1 MRDRLLNHHIEKAS
15 ARRAAAL
22 SVALLG
28 LAVAPAAPSYA
39 QTSGQILGRVIDAQT
54 REVVP
59 TAEISIE
66 ELAITVL
73 TSERGDFIMAA
84 VPAGLH
90 RVRAARLGFRT
101 TVVPVRVR
109 PGRTTQVTIEL
120 PPTPVEVEGV
130 TAEVERVRLIEPD
143 VAMSHEV
150 VLGRDLRELPVDKV
164 EDAIELTTG
173 VSDGHFRGSRVGQE
187 TYRIDGLEVRNQFE
201 ASTEG
206 AGLEMSPTAL
216 EEIEV
221 ATGGFGAGYGTALAG
236 VVSYITRRG
245 GTERWEGRAGLLSDH
260 WAPDGLLRGFNS
272 FSASLG
278 GPIHFIGRN
287 STIFADLLAQG
298 MIDGEPRARGLTC
311 LRQADGD
318 SALAI
323 AIEQL
328 ADNPATAHLYCPY
341 SAARLPYQRGDKL
354 IGFLRV
360 DRPLG
365 QSANLTLSLLHSRR
379 QEELYTPE
387 FKYNSEFQ
395 LGQRSTGTLASLMID
410 WAGYGANH
418 AYHVV
423 ARAAALRLDRHLGV
437 VDPWTFDERSRLAGF
452 GFADFRF
459 LGEDFVR
466 TPIEEQLVSGR
477 PVPGYREPGG
487 SIGSPFGPAAEGIL
501 FTEGTPGIAN
511 WNRSEF
517 VGADLTGEL
526 LWTRGHALRAG
537 ASTRFHRIESYERT
551 QAYLPGSLPSYARFF
566 PRTVSGHAEVS
577 LLAAH
582 DITIRL
588 GLRVE
593 AFNSELAFQED
604 RVDFLAPAI
613 EPEWRVE
620 VMPRL
625 GLAIPVPGTA
635 ERTMFRLNYG
645 QVAQPPDFRFFLD
658 TTIGDSLRTDIRRQG
673 NPDLTF
679 ERGTTW
685 EAGAT
690 HLLSPHV
697 SLDATIYYKEL
708 HNLVTSSLSFTGI
721 ADRQFTTGD
730 FGTIRGLELSGQAVW
745 PWLRLRAGYAY
756 QHAKG
761 VTSSAFEDLGEGAS
775 ADRREFPLAFDRR
788 HAADLAAALGRA
800 AGTADQKWGLTL
812 TGSLRSGFPLDRTAT
827 ESDEREDPG
836 ATARLPWTAVL
847 NLRLSRDF
855 TSLPGCR
862 RCAWR
867 IIADGRN
874 ILGRDNIVALRR
886 DTRSVAPSADEL
898 LETAREIPLEM
909 EPIPLESPRYSAL
922 VDLNGDGRLSGQEM
936 RTARFAA
943 ALDRND
949 PSLYFGSALE
959 LRLGVEVS
967 F

>member
-1 MRDRLLNHHIEKAS
+1 MA
-15 ARRAAAL
+15 AVGRATAL
-22 SVALLG
+22 STTLLALACIG
-28 LAVAPAAPSYA
+28 AAPSHA

-54 REVVP
+54 REVVS
-59 TAEISIE
+59 TAEISID

-73 TSERGDFIMAA
+73 TSDRGDFIIAA

-90 RVRAARLGFRT
+90 RIRVARLGFRT

-143 VAMSHEV
+143 IAMSHEV
-150 VLGRDLRELPVDKV
+150 VLGRDLRELPVDEV
-164 EDAIELTTG
+164 EDVIELTTG

-201 ASTEG
+201 ASTQG

-236 VVSYITRRG
+236 VVSYVTRRG
-245 GTERWEGRAGLLSDH
+245 NTERWEGRAGFLSDH
-260 WAPDGLLRGFNS
+260 WAPDDLLRGFNS

-287 STIFADLLAQG
+287 STVFADILAQG
-298 MIDGEPRARGLTC
+298 KIDGEPRARGLTC
-311 LRQADGD
+311 LRQEDGD
-318 SALAI
+318 SALAT
-323 AIEQL
+323 AIRQL

-354 IGFLRV
+354 IGFVRL

-365 QSANLTLSLLHSRR
+365 QSANLTLSLLHNRR
-379 QEELYTPE
+379 QNELYAPE
-387 FKYNSEFQ
+387 FKYNSKFQ
-395 LGQRSTGTLASLMID
+395 FGQRSTGTLASLMID
-410 WAGYGANH
+410 WAGHGADN

-437 VDPWTFDERSRLAGF
+437 VDPWTFDGRPRLGGF

-459 LGEDFVR
+459 LGEDFAR
-466 TPIEEQLVSGR
+466 LPLEEQLASGR
-477 PVPGYREPGG
+477 PVPGYQEPGG

-517 VGADLTGEL
+517 LGADLMGEL

-566 PRTVSGHAEVS
+566 PRTVGGHAEIS

-613 EPEWRVE
+613 DPKWRVE
-620 VMPRL
+620 FMPRL
-625 GLAIPVPGTA
+625 GVAVPVPGTS

-690 HLLSPHV
+690 HVLGRHV
-697 SLDATIYYKEL
+697 SIDATIYYKEL
-708 HNLVTSSLSFTGI
+708 HNLVTSSVSFSGI
-721 ADRQFTTGD
+721 ADRQFTAGD
-730 FGTIRGLELSGQAVW
+730 FGTIRGFELSGQAVW

-761 VTSSAFEDLGEGAS
+761 VTSSAVEELSDGS
-775 ADRREFPLAFDRR
+775 DRREFPLAFDRR
-788 HAADLAAALGRA
+788 HAADFAAALGRA
-800 AGTADQKWGLTL
+800 AGAADQKWGLTL

-827 ESDEREDPG
+827 EIDELEDPG
-836 ATARLPWTAVL
+836 STARLPWTAVV

-855 TSLPGCR
+855 NSLPGCR

-874 ILGRDNIVALRR
+874 ILGRDNIIALRR
-886 DTRSVAPSADEL
+886 DTRSVAPSAEEL

-909 EPIPLESPRYSAL
+909 EPIPLESPRYSAQ
-922 VDLNGDGRLSGQEM
+922 VDLNGDGLISGQEM
-936 RTARFAA
+936 RIGRFAA
-943 ALDRND
+943 ALDRHD